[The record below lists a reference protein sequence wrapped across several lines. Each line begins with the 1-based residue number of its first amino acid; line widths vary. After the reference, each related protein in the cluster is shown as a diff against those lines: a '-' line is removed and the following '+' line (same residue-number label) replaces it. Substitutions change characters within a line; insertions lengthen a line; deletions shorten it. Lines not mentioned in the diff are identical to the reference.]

1 MIPAP
6 ILMGQSHLFIEK
18 WSGFKVIEWIAGGF
32 QEHVVIGFQI
42 EDYGDR
48 PGRVG
53 LPVPI
58 VVCDVNE
65 EHMGLVDPFG
75 RVYTEGKLYFTVE
88 AYKEAVREAI
98 RRTE

>member
-1 MIPAP
+1 
-6 ILMGQSHLFIEK
+6 MGQSHLFIEK
-18 WSGFKVIEWIAGGF
+18 WSGFKVIEWIDGDF
-32 QEHVVIGFQI
+32 QEHVVIGFQM
-42 EDYGDR
+42 ETYGDQ

-53 LPVPI
+53 LPIPI

-75 RVYTEGKLYFTVE
+75 RVYMSDRMYLTVD
-88 AYKEAVREAI
+88 AYKEAVREVI